1 MDLDTLPTL
10 PIGPCAKALPGS
22 AGAQTVAEFLGSA
35 PHLSDLT
42 TPILGLSGPAIDAN
56 IAVLAAYCARHGVA
70 LAPHGKTTMIPE
82 LWQRQ
87 LDAGAWGIT
96 VANPAQLAV
105 AREFGVPR
113 VQLAN
118 ALVDPHGIALG
129 QEMTAAGTEVLSWV
143 DDLATVA
150 RLDRLLDPAGP
161 PLDVLVELGS
171 PGARTGAR
179 TVEAA
184 LEVAR
189 AAHAAPTLRLRGVS
203 GYEGALAHDRSEDAL
218 TTVNAFLDRMR
229 TLFATAADEHLFD
242 TEDVVITAGGSAY
255 FELVVE
261 HLASLAGAATPG
273 LDTTVI
279 LRSGSY
285 ITHDDGFYR
294 GITPF
299 TDPDSFDVF
308 VPGMHAWARVVSR
321 PEPTLALVD
330 AGKRDVPFD
339 EGLPEPQRAQTE
351 FGEPARPLTGATAIA
366 MNDQHTFLRLPAEDP
381 LAIGDVVRLGLSHP
395 CTAIDKWRLVP
406 EIDDADAA
414 DPAVIGLLRTYF

>member
-1 MDLDTLPTL
+1 MDLDILSTL
-10 PIGPCAKALPGS
+10 PIGPCAKALPAS
-22 AGAQTVAEFLGSA
+22 TSTQTVPEFLATS

-42 TPILGLSGPAIDAN
+42 TPILGLGGPAIDAN
-56 IAVLAAYCARHGVA
+56 IAVLAAYCARHGVV

-87 LDAGAWGIT
+87 LDAGGWGIT
-96 VANPAQLAV
+96 VANPAQLGV

-113 VQLAN
+113 IQLAN
-118 ALVDPHGIALG
+118 ALVDPHGIALA

-143 DDLATVA
+143 DDTATVQ
-150 RLDRLLDPAGP
+150 RLARLLDPAGP

-179 TVEAA
+179 TVERA

-189 AAHAAPTLRLRGVS
+189 AAHATPSLRLRGVS

-218 TTVNAFLDRMR
+218 TTVNAYLDRLR
-229 TLFATAADEHLFD
+229 TLFTSAAAEQLFD
-242 TEDVVITAGGSAY
+242 TEDVILTAGGSAY
-255 FELVVE
+255 FELVIE
-261 HLASLAGAATPG
+261 HLANLAGNATPG
-273 LDTTVI
+273 LDTTVV

-299 TDPDSFDVF
+299 TDPDSPDVF
-308 VPGMHAWARVVSR
+308 VPGMHAWVRVVSR

-351 FGEPARPLTGATAIA
+351 FGEPSRPLPGATAIA
-366 MNDQHTFLRLPAEDP
+366 MNDQHTFLRISADDP

-414 DPAVIGLLRTYF
+414 DPAIIGLLRTYF